1 MQIERV
7 PTDENIADLPSREDY
22 RLLEQIP
29 AEKIEPAICKEFLD
43 PQSWEALRLKVCLYK
58 GRSVGPDD
66 RLEHT
71 MTKLLCSSCVA
82 IYS

>member
-29 AEKIEPAICKEFLD
+29 AERIEPTISKEFLD
-43 PQSWEALRLKVCLYK
+43 PQSWEALRLEGVF
-58 GRSVGPDD
+58 V
-66 RLEHT
+66 
-71 MTKLLCSSCVA
+71 
-82 IYS
+82 